1 MKKNSTFKLTAYRKM
16 VVSIALFIFILSLNG
31 CGEAKQESKMTTE
44 ELSTEK
50 YDAIQVDEPDFDID
64 PGVNITETT
73 TEATTETTTESTAE
87 VTTEAT
93 TEATTSAPTGQYSY
107 DIDGHIINLHTNIDD
122 YIVYSA
128 QYSSYGVDI
137 AGIAKSLGFEPTSP
151 SKEVR
156 KQLAFV
162 SSDGESTIS
171 FQEENNQN
179 LYQVYLSSFGVG
191 TTVHFSREDALDN
204 SMPVYW
210 VSLEDDAC
218 FKINYEQV
226 IIFTFLIE
234 NCVYD
239 PNNKWFNNL
248 GFPTVS
254 DTGGG
259 FIVSR

>member
-1 MKKNSTFKLTAYRKM
+1 MKKNSTFKLAAYRKM
-16 VVSIALFIFILSLNG
+16 VVSIALFIILSLNG

-64 PGVNITETT
+64 PGVNITEAT
-73 TEATTETTTESTAE
+73 TEATTESTTE

-93 TEATTSAPTGQYSY
+93 TEATTGQYSY

-137 AGIAKSLGFEPTSP
+137 AGIAESLGFGPTSP
-151 SKEVR
+151 STDVT

-171 FQEENNQN
+171 FQEVNNQN
-179 LYQVYLSSFGVG
+179 LYCVYLISQYI
-191 TTVHFSREDALDN
+191 TTIVHFSREDALDS

-210 VSLEDDAC
+210 VSLEDDAGY
-218 FKINYEQV
+218 KINYEQI
-226 IIFTFLIE
+226 IIFTFLME

-239 PNNKWFNNL
+239 PINNWFDNL

-259 FIVSR
+259 WIVSR